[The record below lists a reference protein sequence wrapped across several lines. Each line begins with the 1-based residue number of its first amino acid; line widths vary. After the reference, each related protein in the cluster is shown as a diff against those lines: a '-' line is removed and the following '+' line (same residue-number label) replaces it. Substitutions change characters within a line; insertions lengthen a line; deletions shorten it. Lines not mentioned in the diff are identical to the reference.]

1 MTWYYFLAALAAAA
15 GINATVEQGA
25 PPEMTDA
32 DVLAMERERYE
43 RMTVPVTIKGEGPFR
58 FMIDTGAQAT
68 VLSTN
73 LAEKL
78 ELTQRRRATLI
89 GMASSRSVETTRIPQ
104 FGIGTRTLTIT
115 TAPLVDSENIG
126 GADGI
131 LGLDGL
137 QGQRVL
143 LDFVKQRM
151 LVAEAG
157 ELGGNRGY
165 EIIVRAR
172 RNLGQIIIANA
183 SLDDVK
189 TAVIIDTGAQ
199 ASVGNMALLQRLR
212 RSRASGEN
220 TMTDINGEELKGQV
234 RIGEKLS
241 IGEMDLTNVPILF
254 ADTPPFSALGF
265 ADQPALVLGM
275 NELKLFRRVAIDFD
289 KRQVL
294 FDLPRG
300 IRRQDATIG
309 AIIG

>member
-1 MTWYYFLAALAAAA
+1 MTWYYYLAALGAAA
-15 GINATVEQGA
+15 GVNATVEQGA
-25 PPEMTDA
+25 PAEMADA
-32 DVLAMERERYE
+32 DVLEMQRERYE
-43 RMTVPVTIKGEGPFR
+43 RMTIPVTIKGEGPFR

-68 VLSTN
+68 VLSIN

-78 ELTQRRRATLI
+78 ELTERRRATLV
-89 GMASSRSVETTRIPQ
+89 GMASSRPVETTQIPQ
-104 FGIGTRTLTIT
+104 FEIGTRTLTIM
-115 TAPLVDSENIG
+115 TAPLVESGNIG

-151 LVAEAG
+151 LVAEAA

-172 RNLGQIIIANA
+172 RSLGQIIIANA
-183 SLDDVK
+183 FLDDVK

-220 TMTDINGEELKGQV
+220 TMTDINGEQLKGQV
-234 RIGEKLS
+234 RIGNRLS
-241 IGEMDLTNVPILF
+241 IGEMDLTNIPILF

>member
-1 MTWYYFLAALAAAA
+1 MSWYYYLAALAAA
-15 GINATVEQGA
+15 GATATIEPGEPTA
-25 PPEMTDA
+25 STDA
-32 DVLAMERERYE
+32 EVLKMQRERFE

-68 VLSTN
+68 VLSIH
-73 LAEKL
+73 LADQL
-78 ELTQRRRATLI
+78 ELTERRTATLV
-89 GMASSRSVETTRIPQ
+89 GMASRRAVETAEIPE
-104 FGIGTRTLTIT
+104 FGIGRRTLTIM
-115 TAPLVDSENIG
+115 TAPLVESGNIG

-151 LVAEAG
+151 LVADAD

-165 EIIVRAR
+165 EIIVRAQR
-172 RNLGQIIIANA
+172 SLGQLIIADALVN
-183 SLDDVK
+183 DVK

-199 ASVGNMALLQRLR
+199 ASVGNMALLERLR

-220 TMTDINGEELKGQV
+220 TMTDINGQDLSGQV
-234 RIGEKLS
+234 RICERLS
-241 IGEMDLTNVPILF
+241 IGEMNLTDIPILF
-254 ADTPPFSALGF
+254 VDTPPFDALGF
-265 ADQPALVLGM
+265 ADRPALILGM
-275 NELKLFRRVAIDFD
+275 NELKLFRRVAIDFN

-300 IRRQDATIG
+300 VRRQDAIMG

>member
-1 MTWYYFLAALAAAA
+1 MSWYYYLAALAAA
-15 GINATVEQGA
+15 GATATIEPGEPTA
-25 PPEMTDA
+25 STDA
-32 DVLAMERERYE
+32 EVLKMQRERFE

-68 VLSTN
+68 VLSIH
-73 LAEKL
+73 LADRL
-78 ELTQRRRATLI
+78 ELTERRTATLV
-89 GMASSRSVETTRIPQ
+89 GMASRRAVETTEIPE
-104 FGIGTRTLTIT
+104 FGIGRRTLTIM
-115 TAPLVDSENIG
+115 TAPLVESGNIG

-151 LVAEAG
+151 LVADAD

-165 EIIVRAR
+165 EIIVRAQ
-172 RNLGQIIIANA
+172 RNLGQLIIADALVN
-183 SLDDVK
+183 DVK

-199 ASVGNMALLQRLR
+199 ASVGNMALLERLR

-220 TMTDINGEELKGQV
+220 TMTDINGQDLTGQV
-234 RIGEKLS
+234 RICERLS
-241 IGEMDLTNVPILF
+241 IGEMNLTDIPILF
-254 ADTPPFSALGF
+254 VDTPPFDALGF
-265 ADQPALVLGM
+265 ADRPALILGM
-275 NELKLFRRVAIDFD
+275 NELKLFRRVAIDFN

-300 IRRQDATIG
+300 VRRQDAIMG

>member
-1 MTWYYFLAALAAAA
+1 MSWYYYLAALAAA
-15 GINATVEQGA
+15 GATATIEPGEPTA
-25 PPEMTDA
+25 STDA
-32 DVLAMERERYE
+32 EVLKMQRERFE

-68 VLSTN
+68 VLSIH
-73 LAEKL
+73 LADQL
-78 ELTQRRRATLI
+78 ELTERRTATLV
-89 GMASSRSVETTRIPQ
+89 GMASRRAVETTEIPE
-104 FGIGTRTLTIT
+104 FGIGRRTLTIM
-115 TAPLVDSENIG
+115 TAPLVESGNIG

-151 LVAEAG
+151 LVADAD

-165 EIIVRAR
+165 EIIVRAQR
-172 RNLGQIIIANA
+172 SLGQLIIADALVN
-183 SLDDVK
+183 DVK

-199 ASVGNMALLQRLR
+199 ASVGNMALLERLR

-220 TMTDINGEELKGQV
+220 TMTDINGQDLSGQV
-234 RIGEKLS
+234 RICERLS
-241 IGEMDLTNVPILF
+241 IGEMNLTDIPILF
-254 ADTPPFSALGF
+254 VDTPPFDALGF
-265 ADQPALVLGM
+265 ADRPALILGM
-275 NELKLFRRVAIDFD
+275 NELKLFRRVAIDFN

-300 IRRQDATIG
+300 VRRQDAIMG

>member
-1 MTWYYFLAALAAAA
+1 MSWYYYLAALAAA
-15 GINATVEQGA
+15 GATATIEPGEPTA
-25 PPEMTDA
+25 TSDA
-32 DVLAMERERYE
+32 EVLKMQRERFE

-68 VLSTN
+68 VLSIH
-73 LAEKL
+73 LADQL
-78 ELTQRRRATLI
+78 ELTERRTATLV
-89 GMASSRSVETTRIPQ
+89 GMASRRAVETAEIPE
-104 FGIGTRTLTIT
+104 FGIGRRTLTIM
-115 TAPLVDSENIG
+115 TAPLVESGNIG

-151 LVAEAG
+151 LVADAD

-165 EIIVRAR
+165 EIIVRAQR
-172 RNLGQIIIANA
+172 SLGQLIIADALVN
-183 SLDDVK
+183 DVK

-199 ASVGNMALLQRLR
+199 ASVGNMALLERLR

-220 TMTDINGEELKGQV
+220 TMTDINGQDLTGQV
-234 RIGEKLS
+234 RICESLS
-241 IGEMDLTNVPILF
+241 IGEMNLTDIPILF
-254 ADTPPFSALGF
+254 VDTPPFDALGF
-265 ADQPALVLGM
+265 ADRPALILGM
-275 NELKLFRRVAIDFD
+275 NELKLFRRVAIDFN

-300 IRRQDATIG
+300 VRRQDAIMG

>member
-1 MTWYYFLAALAAAA
+1 MSWYYYLAALAAA
-15 GINATVEQGA
+15 GATATIEPGEPTA
-25 PPEMTDA
+25 TSDA
-32 DVLAMERERYE
+32 EVLKMQRERFE

-68 VLSTN
+68 VLSIH
-73 LAEKL
+73 LADRL
-78 ELTQRRRATLI
+78 ELTERRTATLV
-89 GMASSRSVETTRIPQ
+89 GMASRRAVETAEIPE
-104 FGIGTRTLTIT
+104 FGIGRRTLTIM
-115 TAPLVDSENIG
+115 TAPLVESGNIG

-151 LVAEAG
+151 LVADAD

-165 EIIVRAR
+165 EIIVRAQR
-172 RNLGQIIIANA
+172 SLGQLIIADALVN
-183 SLDDVK
+183 DVK

-199 ASVGNMALLQRLR
+199 ASVGNMALLERLR
-212 RSRASGEN
+212 RSRAFGEN
-220 TMTDINGEELKGQV
+220 TMTDINGQDLTGQV
-234 RIGEKLS
+234 RICESLS
-241 IGEMDLTNVPILF
+241 IGEMNLTDIPILF
-254 ADTPPFSALGF
+254 VDTPPFDALGF
-265 ADQPALVLGM
+265 ADRPALILGM
-275 NELKLFRRVAIDFD
+275 NELKLFRRVAIDFN

-300 IRRQDATIG
+300 VRRQDAIMG

>member
-1 MTWYYFLAALAAAA
+1 MSWYYYLAALAAA
-15 GINATVEQGA
+15 GATATIEPGEPTA
-25 PPEMTDA
+25 TSDA
-32 DVLAMERERYE
+32 EVLKMQRERFE

-68 VLSTN
+68 VLSIH
-73 LAEKL
+73 LADQL
-78 ELTQRRRATLI
+78 ELTERRTATLV
-89 GMASSRSVETTRIPQ
+89 GMASRRAVETAEIPE
-104 FGIGTRTLTIT
+104 FGIGRRTLTIM
-115 TAPLVDSENIG
+115 TAPLVESGNIG

-151 LVAEAG
+151 LVADAD

-165 EIIVRAR
+165 EIIVRAQR
-172 RNLGQIIIANA
+172 SLGQLIIADALVN
-183 SLDDVK
+183 DVK

-199 ASVGNMALLQRLR
+199 ASVGNMALLERLR
-212 RSRASGEN
+212 RSRAFGEN
-220 TMTDINGEELKGQV
+220 TMTDINGQDLTGQV
-234 RIGEKLS
+234 RICESLS
-241 IGEMDLTNVPILF
+241 IGEMNLTDIPILF
-254 ADTPPFSALGF
+254 VDTPPFDALGF
-265 ADQPALVLGM
+265 ADRPALILGM
-275 NELKLFRRVAIDFD
+275 NELKLFRRVAIDFN

-300 IRRQDATIG
+300 VRRQDAIMG

>member
-1 MTWYYFLAALAAAA
+1 MSWYYYLAALAAA
-15 GINATVEQGA
+15 GATATIEPGEPTA
-25 PPEMTDA
+25 TSDA
-32 DVLAMERERYE
+32 EVLKMQRERFE

-68 VLSTN
+68 VLSIH
-73 LAEKL
+73 LADQL
-78 ELTQRRRATLI
+78 ELTERRTATLV
-89 GMASSRSVETTRIPQ
+89 GMASRRAVETTEIPE
-104 FGIGTRTLTIT
+104 FGIGRRTLTIM
-115 TAPLVDSENIG
+115 TAPLVESGNIG

-151 LVAEAG
+151 LVADAD

-165 EIIVRAR
+165 EIIVRAQR
-172 RNLGQIIIANA
+172 SLGQLIIADALVN
-183 SLDDVK
+183 DVK

-199 ASVGNMALLQRLR
+199 ASVGNMALLERLR

-220 TMTDINGEELKGQV
+220 TMTDINGQDLTGQV
-234 RIGEKLS
+234 RICESLS
-241 IGEMDLTNVPILF
+241 IGEMNLTDIPILF
-254 ADTPPFSALGF
+254 VDTPPFDALGF
-265 ADQPALVLGM
+265 ADRPALILGM
-275 NELKLFRRVAIDFD
+275 NELKLFRRVAIDFN

-300 IRRQDATIG
+300 VRRQDAIMG

>member
-1 MTWYYFLAALAAAA
+1 MSWYYYLAALAAA
-15 GINATVEQGA
+15 GATATIEPGEPTA
-25 PPEMTDA
+25 TSDA
-32 DVLAMERERYE
+32 EVLKMQRERFE

-68 VLSTN
+68 VLSIH
-73 LAEKL
+73 LADQL
-78 ELTQRRRATLI
+78 ELTERRTATLV
-89 GMASSRSVETTRIPQ
+89 GMASRRAVETTEIPE
-104 FGIGTRTLTIT
+104 FGIGRRTLTIM
-115 TAPLVDSENIG
+115 TAPLVESGNIG

-151 LVAEAG
+151 LVADAD

-165 EIIVRAR
+165 EIIVRAQR
-172 RNLGQIIIANA
+172 SLGQLIIADALVN
-183 SLDDVK
+183 DVK

-199 ASVGNMALLQRLR
+199 ASVGNMALLERLR

-220 TMTDINGEELKGQV
+220 TMTDINGQDLTGQV
-234 RIGEKLS
+234 RICERLS
-241 IGEMDLTNVPILF
+241 IGEMNLTDIPILF
-254 ADTPPFSALGF
+254 VDTPPFDALGF
-265 ADQPALVLGM
+265 ADRPALILGM
-275 NELKLFRRVAIDFD
+275 NELKLFRRVAIDFN

-300 IRRQDATIG
+300 VRRQDAIMG

>member
-1 MTWYYFLAALAAAA
+1 MSWYYYLAALAAA
-15 GINATVEQGA
+15 GATATIEPGEPTA
-25 PPEMTDA
+25 TSDA
-32 DVLAMERERYE
+32 EVLKMQRERFE

-68 VLSTN
+68 VLSIH
-73 LAEKL
+73 LADRL
-78 ELTQRRRATLI
+78 ELTERRTATLV
-89 GMASSRSVETTRIPQ
+89 GMASRRAVETTEIPE
-104 FGIGTRTLTIT
+104 FGIGRRTLTIM
-115 TAPLVDSENIG
+115 TAPLVESGNIG

-151 LVAEAG
+151 LVADAD

-165 EIIVRAR
+165 EIIVRAQR
-172 RNLGQIIIANA
+172 SLGQLIIADALVN
-183 SLDDVK
+183 DVK

-199 ASVGNMALLQRLR
+199 ASVGNMALLERLR
-212 RSRASGEN
+212 RSRAFGEN
-220 TMTDINGEELKGQV
+220 TMTDINGQDLTGQV
-234 RIGEKLS
+234 RICESLS
-241 IGEMDLTNVPILF
+241 IGEMNLTDIPILF
-254 ADTPPFSALGF
+254 VDTPPFDALGF
-265 ADQPALVLGM
+265 ADRPALILGM
-275 NELKLFRRVAIDFD
+275 NELKLFRRVAIDFN

-300 IRRQDATIG
+300 VRRQDAIMG

>member
-1 MTWYYFLAALAAAA
+1 MSWYYYLAALAAA
-15 GINATVEQGA
+15 GATATIEPGEPTA
-25 PPEMTDA
+25 TSDA
-32 DVLAMERERYE
+32 EVLKMQRERFE

-68 VLSTN
+68 VLSIH
-73 LAEKL
+73 LADRL
-78 ELTQRRRATLI
+78 ELTERRTATLV
-89 GMASSRSVETTRIPQ
+89 GMASRRAVETTEIPE
-104 FGIGTRTLTIT
+104 FGIGRRTLTIM
-115 TAPLVDSENIG
+115 TAPLVESGNIG

-151 LVAEAG
+151 LVADAD

-165 EIIVRAR
+165 EIIVRAQR
-172 RNLGQIIIANA
+172 SIGQLIIADALVN
-183 SLDDVK
+183 DVK

-199 ASVGNMALLQRLR
+199 ASVGNMALLERLR
-212 RSRASGEN
+212 RSRAFGEN
-220 TMTDINGEELKGQV
+220 TMTDINGQDLTGQV
-234 RIGEKLS
+234 RICESLS
-241 IGEMDLTNVPILF
+241 IGEMNLTDIPILF
-254 ADTPPFSALGF
+254 VDTPPFDALGF
-265 ADQPALVLGM
+265 ADRPALILGM
-275 NELKLFRRVAIDFD
+275 NELKLFRRVAIDFN

-300 IRRQDATIG
+300 VRRQDAIMG

>member
-1 MTWYYFLAALAAAA
+1 MSWYYYLAALAAA
-15 GINATVEQGA
+15 GATATIEPGEPTA
-25 PPEMTDA
+25 TSDA
-32 DVLAMERERYE
+32 EVLKMQRERFE

-68 VLSTN
+68 VLSIH
-73 LAEKL
+73 LADRL
-78 ELTQRRRATLI
+78 ELTERRTATLV
-89 GMASSRSVETTRIPQ
+89 GMASRRAVETAEIPE
-104 FGIGTRTLTIT
+104 FGIGRRTLTIM
-115 TAPLVDSENIG
+115 TAPLVESGNIG

-151 LVAEAG
+151 LVADAD

-165 EIIVRAR
+165 EIIVRAQR
-172 RNLGQIIIANA
+172 SLGQLIIADALVN
-183 SLDDVK
+183 DVK

-199 ASVGNMALLQRLR
+199 ASVGNMALLERLR

-220 TMTDINGEELKGQV
+220 TMTDINGQDLTGQV
-234 RIGEKLS
+234 RICERLS
-241 IGEMDLTNVPILF
+241 IGEMNLTDIPILF
-254 ADTPPFSALGF
+254 VDTPPFDALGF
-265 ADQPALVLGM
+265 ADRPALILGM
-275 NELKLFRRVAIDFD
+275 NELKLFRRVAIDFN

-300 IRRQDATIG
+300 VRRQDAIMG

>member
-1 MTWYYFLAALAAAA
+1 MSWYYYLAALAAA
-15 GINATVEQGA
+15 GATATIEPGEPTA
-25 PPEMTDA
+25 TSDA
-32 DVLAMERERYE
+32 EVLKMQRERFE

-68 VLSTN
+68 VLSIH
-73 LAEKL
+73 LADRL
-78 ELTQRRRATLI
+78 ELTERRTATLV
-89 GMASSRSVETTRIPQ
+89 GMASRRAVETTEIPE
-104 FGIGTRTLTIT
+104 FGIGRRTLTIM
-115 TAPLVDSENIG
+115 TAPLVESGNIG

-151 LVAEAG
+151 LVADAD

-165 EIIVRAR
+165 EIIVRAQR
-172 RNLGQIIIANA
+172 SLGQLIIADALVN
-183 SLDDVK
+183 DVK

-199 ASVGNMALLQRLR
+199 ASVGNMALLERLR
-212 RSRASGEN
+212 RSRAFGEN
-220 TMTDINGEELKGQV
+220 TMTDINGQDLTGQV
-234 RIGEKLS
+234 RICERLS
-241 IGEMDLTNVPILF
+241 IGEMNLTDIPILF
-254 ADTPPFSALGF
+254 VDTPPFDALGF
-265 ADQPALVLGM
+265 ADRPALILGM
-275 NELKLFRRVAIDFD
+275 NELKLFRRVAIDFN

-300 IRRQDATIG
+300 VRRQDAIMG

>member
-1 MTWYYFLAALAAAA
+1 MSWYYYLAALAAA
-15 GINATVEQGA
+15 GATATIEPGEPTA
-25 PPEMTDA
+25 STDA
-32 DVLAMERERYE
+32 EVLKMQRERFE

-68 VLSTN
+68 VLSIH
-73 LAEKL
+73 LADRL
-78 ELTQRRRATLI
+78 ELTERRTATLV
-89 GMASSRSVETTRIPQ
+89 GMASRRAVETTEIPE
-104 FGIGTRTLTIT
+104 FGIGRRTLTIM
-115 TAPLVDSENIG
+115 TAPLVESGNIG
-126 GADGI
+126 GADVI

-151 LVAEAG
+151 LVADAD

-165 EIIVRAR
+165 EIIVRAQR
-172 RNLGQIIIANA
+172 SLGQLIIADALVN
-183 SLDDVK
+183 DVK

-199 ASVGNMALLQRLR
+199 ASVGNMALLERLR

-220 TMTDINGEELKGQV
+220 TMTDINGQDLTGQV
-234 RIGEKLS
+234 RICERLS
-241 IGEMDLTNVPILF
+241 IGEMNLTDIPILF
-254 ADTPPFSALGF
+254 VDTPPFDALGF
-265 ADQPALVLGM
+265 ADRPALILGM
-275 NELKLFRRVAIDFD
+275 NELKLFRRVAIDFN

-300 IRRQDATIG
+300 VRRQDAIMG

>member
-1 MTWYYFLAALAAAA
+1 MSWYYYLAALAAA
-15 GINATVEQGA
+15 GATATIEPGEPTA
-25 PPEMTDA
+25 STDA
-32 DVLAMERERYE
+32 EVLKMQRERFE

-68 VLSTN
+68 VLSIH
-73 LAEKL
+73 LADRL
-78 ELTQRRRATLI
+78 ELTERRTATLV
-89 GMASSRSVETTRIPQ
+89 GMASRRAVETAEIPE
-104 FGIGTRTLTIT
+104 FGIGRRTLTIM
-115 TAPLVDSENIG
+115 TAPLVESGNIG

-151 LVAEAG
+151 LVADAD

-165 EIIVRAR
+165 EIIVRAQR
-172 RNLGQIIIANA
+172 SLGQLIIADALVN
-183 SLDDVK
+183 DVK

-199 ASVGNMALLQRLR
+199 ASVGNMALLERLR
-212 RSRASGEN
+212 RSRAFGEN
-220 TMTDINGEELKGQV
+220 TMTDINGQDLTGQV
-234 RIGEKLS
+234 RICESLS
-241 IGEMDLTNVPILF
+241 IGEMNLTDIPILF
-254 ADTPPFSALGF
+254 VDTPPFDALGF
-265 ADQPALVLGM
+265 ADRPALILGM
-275 NELKLFRRVAIDFD
+275 NELKLFRRVAIDFN

-300 IRRQDATIG
+300 VRRQDAIMG

>member
-1 MTWYYFLAALAAAA
+1 MSWYYYLAALAAA
-15 GINATVEQGA
+15 GATATIEPGEPTA
-25 PPEMTDA
+25 TRDA
-32 DVLAMERERYE
+32 EVLKMQRERFE

-68 VLSTN
+68 VLSIH
-73 LAEKL
+73 LADQL
-78 ELTQRRRATLI
+78 ELTERRTATLV
-89 GMASSRSVETTRIPQ
+89 GMASRRAVETAEIPE
-104 FGIGTRTLTIT
+104 FGIGRRTLTIM
-115 TAPLVDSENIG
+115 TAPLVESGNIG

-151 LVAEAG
+151 LVADAD

-165 EIIVRAR
+165 EIIVRAQR
-172 RNLGQIIIANA
+172 SLGQLIIADALVN
-183 SLDDVK
+183 DVK

-199 ASVGNMALLQRLR
+199 ASVGNMALLERLR

-220 TMTDINGEELKGQV
+220 TMTDINGQDLTGQV
-234 RIGEKLS
+234 RICERLS
-241 IGEMDLTNVPILF
+241 IGEMNLTDIPILF
-254 ADTPPFSALGF
+254 VDTPPFDALGF
-265 ADQPALVLGM
+265 ADRPALILGM
-275 NELKLFRRVAIDFD
+275 NELKLFRRVAIDFN

-300 IRRQDATIG
+300 VRRQDAIMG

>member
-1 MTWYYFLAALAAAA
+1 MSWYYYLAALAAA
-15 GINATVEQGA
+15 GATATIEPGEPTA
-25 PPEMTDA
+25 TSDA
-32 DVLAMERERYE
+32 EVLKMQRERFE

-68 VLSTN
+68 VLSIH
-73 LAEKL
+73 LADRL
-78 ELTQRRRATLI
+78 ELTERRTATLV
-89 GMASSRSVETTRIPQ
+89 GMASRRAVETTEIPE
-104 FGIGTRTLTIT
+104 FGIGRRTLTIM
-115 TAPLVDSENIG
+115 TAPLVESGNIG

-151 LVAEAG
+151 LVADAD

-165 EIIVRAR
+165 EIIVRAQR
-172 RNLGQIIIANA
+172 SLGQLIIADALVN
-183 SLDDVK
+183 DVK

-199 ASVGNMALLQRLR
+199 ASVGNMALLERLR

-220 TMTDINGEELKGQV
+220 TMTDINGQDLTGQV
-234 RIGEKLS
+234 RICERLS
-241 IGEMDLTNVPILF
+241 IGEMNLTDIPILF
-254 ADTPPFSALGF
+254 VDTPPFDALGF
-265 ADQPALVLGM
+265 ADRPALILGM
-275 NELKLFRRVAIDFD
+275 NELKLFRRVAIDFN

-300 IRRQDATIG
+300 VRRQDAIMG

>member
-1 MTWYYFLAALAAAA
+1 MSWYYYLAALAAA
-15 GINATVEQGA
+15 GATATIEPGEPTA
-25 PPEMTDA
+25 STDA
-32 DVLAMERERYE
+32 EVLKMQRERFE

-68 VLSTN
+68 VLSIH
-73 LAEKL
+73 LADQL
-78 ELTQRRRATLI
+78 ELTERRTATLV
-89 GMASSRSVETTRIPQ
+89 GMASRRAVETTEIPE
-104 FGIGTRTLTIT
+104 FGIGRRTLTIM
-115 TAPLVDSENIG
+115 TAPLVESGNIG

-151 LVAEAG
+151 LVADAD

-165 EIIVRAR
+165 EIIVRAQR
-172 RNLGQIIIANA
+172 SLGQLIIADALVN
-183 SLDDVK
+183 DVK

-199 ASVGNMALLQRLR
+199 ASVGNMALLERLR
-212 RSRASGEN
+212 RSRAFGEN
-220 TMTDINGEELKGQV
+220 TMTDINGQDLTGQV
-234 RIGEKLS
+234 RICESLS
-241 IGEMDLTNVPILF
+241 IGEMNLTDIPILF
-254 ADTPPFSALGF
+254 VDTPPFDALGF
-265 ADQPALVLGM
+265 ADRPALILGM
-275 NELKLFRRVAIDFD
+275 NELKLFRRVAIDFN

-300 IRRQDATIG
+300 VRRQDAIMG

>member
-1 MTWYYFLAALAAAA
+1 MSWYYYLAALAAA
-15 GINATVEQGA
+15 GATATIEPGEPTA
-25 PPEMTDA
+25 STDA
-32 DVLAMERERYE
+32 EVLKMQRERFE

-68 VLSTN
+68 VLSIH
-73 LAEKL
+73 LADRL
-78 ELTQRRRATLI
+78 ELTERRTATLV
-89 GMASSRSVETTRIPQ
+89 GMASRRAVETTEIPE
-104 FGIGTRTLTIT
+104 FGIGRRTLTIM
-115 TAPLVDSENIG
+115 TAPLVESGNIG

-151 LVAEAG
+151 LVADAD

-165 EIIVRAR
+165 EIIVRAQR
-172 RNLGQIIIANA
+172 SLGQLIIADALVN
-183 SLDDVK
+183 DVK

-199 ASVGNMALLQRLR
+199 ASVGNMALLERLR

-220 TMTDINGEELKGQV
+220 TMTDINGQDLTGQV
-234 RIGEKLS
+234 RICERLS
-241 IGEMDLTNVPILF
+241 IGEMNLTDIPILF
-254 ADTPPFSALGF
+254 VDTPPFDALGF
-265 ADQPALVLGM
+265 ADRPALILGM
-275 NELKLFRRVAIDFD
+275 NELKLFRRVAIDFN

-300 IRRQDATIG
+300 VRRQDAIMG

>member
-1 MTWYYFLAALAAAA
+1 MSWYYYLAALAAA
-15 GINATVEQGA
+15 GATATIEPGEPTA
-25 PPEMTDA
+25 TSDA
-32 DVLAMERERYE
+32 EVLKMQRERFE

-68 VLSTN
+68 VLSIH
-73 LAEKL
+73 LADQL
-78 ELTQRRRATLI
+78 ELTERRTATLV
-89 GMASSRSVETTRIPQ
+89 GMASRRAVETTEIPE
-104 FGIGTRTLTIT
+104 FGIGRRTLTIM
-115 TAPLVDSENIG
+115 TAPLVESGNIG

-151 LVAEAG
+151 LVADAD

-165 EIIVRAR
+165 EIIVRAQR
-172 RNLGQIIIANA
+172 SLGQLIIADALVN
-183 SLDDVK
+183 DVK

-199 ASVGNMALLQRLR
+199 ASVGNMALLERLR
-212 RSRASGEN
+212 RSRAFGEN
-220 TMTDINGEELKGQV
+220 TMTDINGQDLTGQV
-234 RIGEKLS
+234 RICESLS
-241 IGEMDLTNVPILF
+241 IGEMNLTDIPILF
-254 ADTPPFSALGF
+254 VDTPPFDALGF
-265 ADQPALVLGM
+265 ADRPALILGM
-275 NELKLFRRVAIDFD
+275 NELKLFRRVAIDFN

-300 IRRQDATIG
+300 VRRQDAIMG

>member
-1 MTWYYFLAALAAAA
+1 MSWYYYLAALAAA
-15 GINATVEQGA
+15 GATATIEPGEPTA
-25 PPEMTDA
+25 TSDA
-32 DVLAMERERYE
+32 EVLKMQRERFE

-68 VLSTN
+68 VLSIH
-73 LAEKL
+73 LADQL
-78 ELTQRRRATLI
+78 ELTERRTATLV
-89 GMASSRSVETTRIPQ
+89 GMASRRAVETTEIPE
-104 FGIGTRTLTIT
+104 FGIGRRTLTIM
-115 TAPLVDSENIG
+115 TAPLVESGNIG

-151 LVAEAG
+151 LVADAD

-165 EIIVRAR
+165 EIIVRAQR
-172 RNLGQIIIANA
+172 SLGQLIIADALVN
-183 SLDDVK
+183 DVK

-199 ASVGNMALLQRLR
+199 ASVGNMALLERLR
-212 RSRASGEN
+212 RSRAFGEN
-220 TMTDINGEELKGQV
+220 TMTDINGQDLTGQV
-234 RIGEKLS
+234 RICERLS
-241 IGEMDLTNVPILF
+241 IGEMNLTDIPILF
-254 ADTPPFSALGF
+254 VDTPPFDALGF
-265 ADQPALVLGM
+265 ADRPALILGM
-275 NELKLFRRVAIDFD
+275 NELKLFRRVAIDFN

-300 IRRQDATIG
+300 VRRQDAIMG

>member
-1 MTWYYFLAALAAAA
+1 MSWYYYLAALAAA
-15 GINATVEQGA
+15 GATATIEPGEPTA
-25 PPEMTDA
+25 STDA
-32 DVLAMERERYE
+32 EVLKMQRERFE

-68 VLSTN
+68 VLSIH
-73 LAEKL
+73 LADQL
-78 ELTQRRRATLI
+78 ELTERRTATLV
-89 GMASSRSVETTRIPQ
+89 GMASRRAVETAEIPE
-104 FGIGTRTLTIT
+104 FGIGRRTLTIM
-115 TAPLVDSENIG
+115 TAPLVESGNIG

-151 LVAEAG
+151 LVADAD

-165 EIIVRAR
+165 EIIVRAQR
-172 RNLGQIIIANA
+172 SLGQLIIADALVN
-183 SLDDVK
+183 DVK

-199 ASVGNMALLQRLR
+199 ASVGNMALLERLR
-212 RSRASGEN
+212 RSRAFGEN
-220 TMTDINGEELKGQV
+220 TMTDINGQDLTGQV
-234 RIGEKLS
+234 RICESLS
-241 IGEMDLTNVPILF
+241 IGEMNLTDIPILF
-254 ADTPPFSALGF
+254 VDTPPFDALGF
-265 ADQPALVLGM
+265 ADRPALILGM
-275 NELKLFRRVAIDFD
+275 NELKLFRRVAIDFN

-300 IRRQDATIG
+300 VRRQDAIMG

>member
-1 MTWYYFLAALAAAA
+1 MSWYYYLAALAAA
-15 GINATVEQGA
+15 GATATIEPGEPTA
-25 PPEMTDA
+25 STDA
-32 DVLAMERERYE
+32 EVLKMQRERFE

-68 VLSTN
+68 VLSIH
-73 LAEKL
+73 LADRL
-78 ELTQRRRATLI
+78 ELTERRTATLV
-89 GMASSRSVETTRIPQ
+89 GMASRRAVETTEIPE
-104 FGIGTRTLTIT
+104 FGIGRRTLTIM
-115 TAPLVDSENIG
+115 TAPLVESGNIG

-151 LVAEAG
+151 LVADAD

-165 EIIVRAR
+165 EIIVRAQR
-172 RNLGQIIIANA
+172 SLGQLIIADALVN
-183 SLDDVK
+183 DVK

-199 ASVGNMALLQRLR
+199 ASVGNMALLERLR
-212 RSRASGEN
+212 RSRAFGEN
-220 TMTDINGEELKGQV
+220 TMTDINGQDLTGQV
-234 RIGEKLS
+234 RICESLS
-241 IGEMDLTNVPILF
+241 IGEMNLTDIPILF
-254 ADTPPFSALGF
+254 VDTPPFDALGF
-265 ADQPALVLGM
+265 ADRPALILGM
-275 NELKLFRRVAIDFD
+275 NELKLFRRVAIDFN

-300 IRRQDATIG
+300 VRRQDAIMG

>member
-1 MTWYYFLAALAAAA
+1 MSWYYYLAALAAA
-15 GINATVEQGA
+15 GATATIEPGEPTA
-25 PPEMTDA
+25 STDA
-32 DVLAMERERYE
+32 EVLKMQRERFE

-68 VLSTN
+68 VLSIH
-73 LAEKL
+73 LADRL
-78 ELTQRRRATLI
+78 ELTERRTATLV
-89 GMASSRSVETTRIPQ
+89 GMASRRAVETAEIPE
-104 FGIGTRTLTIT
+104 FGIGRRTLTIM
-115 TAPLVDSENIG
+115 TAPLVESGNIG

-151 LVAEAG
+151 LVADAD

-165 EIIVRAR
+165 EIIVRAQR
-172 RNLGQIIIANA
+172 SLGQLIIADALVN
-183 SLDDVK
+183 DVK

-199 ASVGNMALLQRLR
+199 ASVGNMALLERLR

-220 TMTDINGEELKGQV
+220 TMTDINGQDLTGQV
-234 RIGEKLS
+234 RICESLS
-241 IGEMDLTNVPILF
+241 IGEMNLTDIPILF
-254 ADTPPFSALGF
+254 VDTPPFDALGF
-265 ADQPALVLGM
+265 ADRPALILGM
-275 NELKLFRRVAIDFD
+275 NELKLFRRVAIDFN

-300 IRRQDATIG
+300 VRRQDAIMG

>member
-1 MTWYYFLAALAAAA
+1 MSWYYYLAALAAA
-15 GINATVEQGA
+15 GATATIEPGEPTA
-25 PPEMTDA
+25 STDA
-32 DVLAMERERYE
+32 EVLKMQRERFE

-68 VLSTN
+68 VLSIH
-73 LAEKL
+73 LADRL
-78 ELTQRRRATLI
+78 ELTERRTATLV
-89 GMASSRSVETTRIPQ
+89 GMASRRAVETTEIPE
-104 FGIGTRTLTIT
+104 FGIGRRTLTIM
-115 TAPLVDSENIG
+115 TAPLVESGNIG

-151 LVAEAG
+151 LVADAD

-165 EIIVRAR
+165 EIIVRAQR
-172 RNLGQIIIANA
+172 SLGQLIIADALVN
-183 SLDDVK
+183 DVK

-199 ASVGNMALLQRLR
+199 ASVGNMALLERLR

-220 TMTDINGEELKGQV
+220 TMTDINGQDLTGQV
-234 RIGEKLS
+234 RICERLS
-241 IGEMDLTNVPILF
+241 IGEMNLTDIPILF
-254 ADTPPFSALGF
+254 VDTPPFDALGF
-265 ADQPALVLGM
+265 ADRPALILGM
-275 NELKLFRRVAIDFD
+275 NELKLFRRVAIDFN

-300 IRRQDATIG
+300 VRRQDAIMG
-309 AIIG
+309 AILG

>member
-1 MTWYYFLAALAAAA
+1 MSWYYYLAALAAA
-15 GINATVEQGA
+15 GATATIEPGEPTA
-25 PPEMTDA
+25 STDA
-32 DVLAMERERYE
+32 EVLKMQRERFE

-68 VLSTN
+68 VLSIH
-73 LAEKL
+73 LADQL
-78 ELTQRRRATLI
+78 ELTERRTATLV
-89 GMASSRSVETTRIPQ
+89 GMASRRAVETTEIPE
-104 FGIGTRTLTIT
+104 FGIGRRTLTIM
-115 TAPLVDSENIG
+115 TAPLVESGNIG

-151 LVAEAG
+151 LVADAD

-165 EIIVRAR
+165 EIIVRAQR
-172 RNLGQIIIANA
+172 SLGQLIIADALVN
-183 SLDDVK
+183 DVK

-199 ASVGNMALLQRLR
+199 ASVGNMALLERLR

-220 TMTDINGEELKGQV
+220 TMTDINGQDLTGQV
-234 RIGEKLS
+234 RICERLS
-241 IGEMDLTNVPILF
+241 IGEMNLTDIPILF
-254 ADTPPFSALGF
+254 VDTPPFDALGF
-265 ADQPALVLGM
+265 ADRPALILGM
-275 NELKLFRRVAIDFD
+275 NELKLFRRVAIDFN

-300 IRRQDATIG
+300 VRRQDAIMG